1 MIITVKDKYNQI
13 SKKYFKKRYLA
24 LLIFLVLVITLGYFR
39 GIQFKDCVLAQYD
52 LSRDTTFRV
61 LTGQCTVTG
70 KDGKQVYVNQL
81 RGIGEETEE

>member
-1 MIITVKDKYNQI
+1 MINIIKDKYNQL
-13 SKKYFKKRYLA
+13 SNKYFKKRYLA
-24 LLIFLVLVITLGYFR
+24 LLIFLVFVIILGYFR

-70 KDGKQVYVNQL
+70 KDGKQVYVSQL
-81 RGIGEETEE
+81 RGIGEETED